1 VQGFLGYTLF
11 KRDKH
16 SFGPSMHGAIERNCG
31 QWLFKRLNSRSWQII
46 FTMMQKEEPM
56 FASGDGVISKKR
68 LANLSPI

>member
-16 SFGPSMHGAIERNCG
+16 SFGPPMCGAIERNYG

-56 FASGDGVISKKR
+56 FASGVGS
-68 LANLSPI
+68 LAGKGWQT